1 MKKRLAVVVC
11 LLLAI
16 FATPVF
22 ADIILVDIGNNV
34 GYMYDEYYP
43 NAKYYIKDLDRFFTY
58 IMYAVALRNKYDYSV
73 YVTTQYYYLGDRMY
87 KYNILCGEGLVV
99 IQLYRPVGTVYL
111 DELAIILSAED
122 IEFIEETIAKYG
134 LPEFPKD

>member
-1 MKKRLAVVVC
+1 
-11 LLLAI
+11 
-16 FATPVF
+16 
-22 ADIILVDIGNNV
+22 
-34 GYMYDEYYP
+34 
-43 NAKYYIKDLDRFFTY
+43 
-58 IMYAVALRNKYDYSV
+58 MYAVALRNKYDYSV